1 MRRKSAQSC
10 FSLIDPAQSCSSL
23 FNPAQAGL
31 GLIELIVAVM
41 LASLLLA
48 GAWSWFFATSAACA
62 RSNATAEAASR
73 LAFAGRLM
81 ALEVSSGSLLANPA
95 GNCSRTCLTVSVVH
109 IDGSAEAIVYRFDA
123 ARGILWRKNA
133 SNHVVEGVQSFSFD
147 YLSGSGV
154 PLPLAADGTLSAT
167 SAGLAHAVRLSLV
180 VTVQGAAPLARTQ
193 TVPLS
198 W

>member
-1 MRRKSAQSC
+1 VRRKSIRRG
-10 FSLIDPAQSCSSL
+10 FSLINPARSCSSP
-23 FNPAQAGL
+23 FDPAQAGFS
-31 GLIELIVAVM
+31 LIELIVAVM

-73 LAFAGRLM
+73 LAFAYRLM
-81 ALEVSSGSLLANPA
+81 ALEVSSGSLQASPA
-95 GNCSRTCLTVSVVH
+95 GSCSRTCFTVSVAH
-109 IDGSAEAIVYRFDA
+109 IDGSAETIVYRFDA

-133 SNHVVEGVQSFSFD
+133 SNHVVEGLQSLSFD
-147 YLSGSGV
+147 YLSSSGV

-167 SAGLAHAVRLSLV
+167 SAGLAQAVRLSLV

-193 TVPLS
+193 TVPLT